1 MQKPR
6 KDAIIGVS
14 PAKEGFRTK
23 LNRIDVPKL
32 DELIGK
38 AKGNIYL
45 VTDDGNRMNL
55 KSKLCRLYGI
65 HQLLEGARNSKVRA
79 ELDVENSDDELM
91 FVDYMMRK

>member
-1 MQKPR
+1 MQKFE
-6 KDAIIGVS
+6 KDDIIGPKS
-14 PAKEGFRTK
+14 EKGEFPTK
-23 LNRIDVPKL
+23 LNRMDIQKL
-32 DELIGK
+32 DELIGR

-45 VTDDGNRMNL
+45 VTDGGNRMNL

-65 HQLLEGARNSKVRA
+65 HQLLEGARDAKVRA